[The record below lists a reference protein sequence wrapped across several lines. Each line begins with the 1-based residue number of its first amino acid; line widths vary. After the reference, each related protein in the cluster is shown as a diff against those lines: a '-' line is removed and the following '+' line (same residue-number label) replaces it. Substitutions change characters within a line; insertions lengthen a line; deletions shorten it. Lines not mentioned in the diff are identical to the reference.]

1 VTGTAMVAPWLPGCQ
16 QVCHENR
23 SRSTYSLRTAGTNC
37 RRVRL
42 ASVGAKMSAKV
53 QGWVWDLDL
62 PAQPK
67 LILLWLANRATDA
80 GVCFPSKRELAERTG
95 LSERMV
101 RYHLAELAG
110 EAVQRDE
117 QRQPILRIVER
128 RVACDRNTSN
138 VYVIRVPWASQ
149 DIVRSELLELRHVP
163 AEALT
168 GVGATS
174 GTQSGDDGLHP
185 LGAAGCAQVG
195 DTGCTQTR
203 SPENYHPEQSPLPPA
218 GERPQ
223 QGGRVN
229 TETKT
234 GTEALAQGKP
244 GDRDAEALAEAFYA
258 ALGAD
263 TRAVT
268 SAIRRR
274 DLAIARQLVDAGATA
289 AEAAAY
295 AGDASAV
302 NSRIAPVDLRSF
314 ERERLGWLA
323 RRRGKDL
330 SERRVVDRTGQP
342 PSWQSQPSASSLPPG
357 GQVPDQPPERAFI
370 ADACGSPGL
379 SGNQLADKLRTLFTG
394 AGQ

>member
-1 VTGTAMVAPWLPGCQ
+1 MVAPGLPGCQ
-16 QVCHENR
+16 QVCHENK
-23 SRSTYSLRTAGTNC
+23 SRSKYSPARAGSSC
-37 RRVRL
+37 GDVPL
-42 ASVGAKMSAKV
+42 AQVGRDMSAKI

-80 GVCFPSKRELAERTG
+80 GVCFPSKRELGQRTG

-101 RYHLAELAG
+101 RYHLATLASDH
-110 EAVQRDE
+110 DE
-117 QRQPILRIVER
+117 RGHRKEPVLRIVER

-168 GVGATS
+168 AVGATG
-174 GTQSGDDGLHP
+174 GTQGGDDGLHP

-223 QGGRVN
+223 QGNRVN

-234 GTEALAQGKP
+234 GTAALAQGKP

-274 DLAIARQLVDAGATA
+274 DLAIARQLVEADATA

-295 AGDASAV
+295 ARDASAA
-302 NSRIAPVDLRSF
+302 NGRIAPIDLRSF

-342 PSWQSQPSASSLPPG
+342 PSWQPQPSSGLPSG
-357 GQVPDQPPERAFI
+357 GQVPAQQPERIPI
-370 ADACGSPGL
+370 AAAGITPGL
-379 SGNQLADKLRTLFTG
+379 SGNQLADKLRMLFTG